1 MMMNLLVDGEVEMSD
16 RGKTST
22 LNASSNGSDA
32 AQNSLLNVQVK
43 QDKVYNGPRDI
54 LFNENEEI
62 KDHIKKLYRWPNQ
75 DLLLII
81 P

>member
-54 LFNENEEI
+54 LFNEN
-62 KDHIKKLYRWPNQ
+62 
-75 DLLLII
+75 
-81 P
+81 